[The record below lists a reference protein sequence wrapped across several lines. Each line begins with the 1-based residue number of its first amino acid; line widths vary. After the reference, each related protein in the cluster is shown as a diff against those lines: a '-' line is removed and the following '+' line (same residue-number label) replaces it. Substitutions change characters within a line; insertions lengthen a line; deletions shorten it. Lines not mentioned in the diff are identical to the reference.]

1 MCGIVGI
8 YSFKSKTS
16 DKQSYINWCLKT
28 MQHRGPDSNGIWQKE
43 NYITGFVRLAIR
55 DISPS
60 GSQPMISTCGNY
72 CLTFNGEIY
81 NADNFRKALIDKG
94 VQFKSTTDTE
104 VLLYA
109 LIHFELDFVL
119 QNFDGMYAF
128 AFFSVANNQLIIARD
143 RLGIKPLYLGFNA
156 ADDIIFSSQYDHIIN
171 YEHIANESIDASV
184 VASYLQLGYVAD
196 GLGIIHNTQM
206 LPHGHY
212 VLVNDSGYT
221 IHQYYNVIHSNPAE
235 LNVLTEHKISES
247 VQSQLISDVPVAS
260 FLSGGVDSSLVTL
273 LANKNKSITAYTI
286 STGETETDEKEK
298 ATWFA
303 HKFSIPHVVKSID
316 TKEFEQIVDQHTKAY
331 TEPFADFSSIPS
343 LLIAQVASQD
353 VKVVL
358 SGDGPDELFW
368 GYARNIKMIELI
380 KKFYRSK
387 AINISEYLLSKI
399 NLAQKKISK
408 QFLKAETFADFYF
421 NSMFIYG
428 SAIWQKKIF
437 PVNPAEVYFNKII
450 KSQKVANT
458 LDSAMNTIW
467 NYEMNIHLQ
476 RILLKMDRA
485 SMYHSL
491 EARVPYLSNELLSFA
506 SNMHWKQCIQQKIG
520 KKNIKEILANY
531 TGDEFV
537 YAQKKGFDIPIH
549 SWINGV
555 LQQNI
560 QNVFNNMPNE
570 LNLYF
575 DLKELNKML
584 ENHFTNK
591 QKNGNIIWAV
601 YVLINWYNEHRNSYK
616 KYIA

>member
-1 MCGIVGI
+1 
-8 YSFKSKTS
+8 
-16 DKQSYINWCLKT
+16 
-28 MQHRGPDSNGIWQKE
+28 MQHRGPDSNGVWQNK

-55 DISPS
+55 DVSAS
-60 GSQPMISTCGNY
+60 GSQPMISSCGKY

-81 NADNFRKALIDKG
+81 NADNFRNALIAKG
-94 VQFKSTTDTE
+94 VAFKSTTDTE

-128 AFFSVANNQLIIARD
+128 AFYSVENNQLIIARD

-156 ADDIIFSSQYDHIIN
+156 TNDIIFSSQYNHIIN
-171 YEHIANESIDASV
+171 YEDIANEDIDASV

-196 GLGIIHNTQM
+196 GLGIVHNTQM

-212 VLVNDSGYT
+212 VVINNNGYT
-221 IHQYYNVIHSNPAE
+221 IHQYYNVIHSNTTTE
-235 LNVLTEHKISES
+235 VNVLTENKISES

-273 LANKNKSITAYTI
+273 LANKNKPITAFTI
-286 STGETETDEKEK
+286 STGEVETDEKDK
-298 ATWFA
+298 ATWFTN
-303 HKFSIPHVVKSID
+303 KFSIPHVVKSID
-316 TKEFEQIVDQHTKAY
+316 TTEFQKIVDQHTKAY

-343 LLIAQVASQD
+343 LLISQVAAQE

-368 GYARNIKMIELI
+368 GYNRNIKMIELI

-437 PVNPAEVYFNKII
+437 PVNPAEVYFNTLI

-458 LDSAMNTIW
+458 LDNAMHTIW

-506 SNMHWKQCIQQKIG
+506 SNTNWKQCIQNKIG
-520 KKNIKEILANY
+520 KKNIKEILAAY
-531 TGDEFV
+531 TGDEFA
-537 YAQKKGFDIPIH
+537 YAHKKGFDIPIH
-549 SWINGV
+549 SWINGA
-555 LQQNI
+555 LQNTLQDA
-560 QNVFNNMPNE
+560 FMNMPSELKQYFDVNE
-570 LNLYF
+570 L
-575 DLKELNKML
+575 DKML
-584 ENHFTNK
+584 QKHFANEE
-591 QKNGNIIWAV
+591 KNGNMIWAV

-616 KYIA
+616 KYTA